1 MGKSKI
7 LVATERKS
15 HTFFLYVLIGL
26 VPAVKYCSGM
36 SHLYEQRGNMK
47 FERSGRLSWCGVY
60 SKTLTIFQ
68 VMCLKDLRSNVAK
81 AEGNNKGVC
90 RACIITGKL
99 LAAL

>member
-15 HTFFLYVLIGL
+15 HKFFLYVLIGL

-47 FERSGRLSWCGVY
+47 FERSGRLSY